1 MKIAVFGTGMVG
13 QTLAAALFAK
23 GHTVTIGTRDIQKA
37 LANVEPNGFG
47 MPGFG
52 VWHKANSLIN
62 VATFENAAAGAQLLI
77 NATNAASILKILQD
91 IPSSMTDD
99 KVLIDLANDLDMS
112 NGMPPRLRTS
122 DVVGQSI
129 GERIQTAFPKVH
141 VVKTLN
147 TMNCSVMLN
156 PTLVAG
162 GQSTVFIGG
171 NSATAKVY
179 VSDFLKTFGWTDIID
194 LGDITSSRATE
205 MLLPIWL
212 KLWPVMGQTP
222 YNFKIAR

>member
-1 MKIAVFGTGMVG
+1 MKIAIFGTGMVG

-23 GHTVTIGTRDIQKA
+23 GHTITIGTRDVQKA
-37 LANVEPNGFG
+37 LANVELNGFG

-52 VWHKANSLIN
+52 VWHKTNSHIN
-62 VATFENAAAGAQLLI
+62 VATFENAASGADLLF
-77 NATNAASILKILQD
+77 NATNGASILKILQS
-91 IPSSMTDD
+91 IPSTSTDE

-112 NGMPPRLRTS
+112 NGMPPRLRTT
-122 DVVGQSI
+122 DTVGQSI
-129 GERIQTAFPKVH
+129 GERIQDAFPKVQ
-141 VVKTLN
+141 VVKSLN

-156 PTLVAG
+156 PGSVAG
-162 GQSTVFIGG
+162 GQSTVFVGG
-171 NSATAKVY
+171 NSVAAKAY

-205 MLLPIWL
+205 LMLPIWL